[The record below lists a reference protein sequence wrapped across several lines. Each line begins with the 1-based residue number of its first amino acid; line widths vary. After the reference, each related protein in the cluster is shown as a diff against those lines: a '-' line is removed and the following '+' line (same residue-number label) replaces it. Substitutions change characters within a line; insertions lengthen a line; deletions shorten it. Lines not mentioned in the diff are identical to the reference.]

1 MTVVDTSALLA
12 LIDAGHADHDALRRM
27 WEAEPT
33 ACVVPWAVL
42 PEADHMIRG
51 RLGDRVARMFLADV
65 ASGEFSIE
73 HSQPGDLARAAALD
87 AQHADLGLGLV
98 GGVVVA
104 VAERLHATAI
114 ATLDLRHFGALE
126 LPFKLYPRDL

>member
-12 LIDAGHADHDALRRM
+12 LIDDAHPDHQALRRL
-27 WEAEPT
+27 WEADPG
-33 ACVVPWAVL
+33 AWVLPWAVL
-42 PEADHMIRG
+42 PEADHMIRS
-51 RLGDRVARMFLADV
+51 RLGGRIARIFLADV
-65 ASGEFSIE
+65 AEGELIVE
-73 HSQPGDLARAAALD
+73 HSQPADIVRAAALD

-98 GGVVVA
+98 DAVVVA
-104 VAERLHATAI
+104 VAERLRATAI